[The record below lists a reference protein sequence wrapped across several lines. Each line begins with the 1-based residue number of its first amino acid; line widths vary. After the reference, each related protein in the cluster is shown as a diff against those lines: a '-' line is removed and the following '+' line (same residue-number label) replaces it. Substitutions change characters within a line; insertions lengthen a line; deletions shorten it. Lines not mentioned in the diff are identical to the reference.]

1 MAVVLRGA
9 LWIVNNII
17 FDCVKE
23 RMNNIMNTDIEWE
36 KWAKQDPYFGVILDE
51 KFRSRNLTQQAKA
64 EFLESGKND
73 VNHVLAICKRYFD
86 NGFSPK
92 RVLDFGCGVGRLV
105 IPFAEIAEQVV
116 GLDVSESMLEEARK
130 NCSEHFVKNVSLLKS
145 DDGLS
150 SLTGYFDLI
159 HSCIVFQHIPVE
171 RGKKIFANLLNHL
184 EEGGIGAIQV
194 TYAKAGFEARN
205 CPTLAKRLIQ
215 GMLGK
220 VSQRIRNRGRSMIRA
235 VVRPAPGK
243 YVGRD
248 PEMQMNSYCLNYL
261 YFLVQSAGVRNV
273 QMEFTDHEG
282 FLGIYMYFQ
291 KPRNVQQRIS

>member
-1 MAVVLRGA
+1 
-9 LWIVNNII
+9 
-17 FDCVKE
+17 
-23 RMNNIMNTDIEWE
+23 MNTDIEWE
-36 KWAKQDPYFGVILDE
+36 KWAKQDPYFGVITDE
-51 KFRSRNLTQQAKA
+51 KFRSRNLTQQAKT

-105 IPFAEIAEQVV
+105 IPFAEIAEHVV

-150 SLTGYFDLI
+150 SLNGFFDLI
-159 HSCIVFQHIPVE
+159 HSYIVFQHIPVE
-171 RGKKIFANLLNHL
+171 RGKNIFANLLNHL

-194 TYAKAGFEARN
+194 TYAKVGFDARN
-205 CPTLAKRLIQ
+205 CPTLAKRLIH

-220 VSQRIRNRGRSMIRA
+220 VSQRIRNKGRSMIRA
-235 VVRPAPGK
+235 VVRPAPGT
-243 YVGRD
+243 YISRD

-261 YFLVQSAGVRNV
+261 CFLMQSAGIRDIH
-273 QMEFTDHEG
+273 MEFTNHEG
-282 FLGIYMYFQ
+282 FLGVYMYFQ
-291 KPRNVQQRIS
+291 KPRKVQQRIS